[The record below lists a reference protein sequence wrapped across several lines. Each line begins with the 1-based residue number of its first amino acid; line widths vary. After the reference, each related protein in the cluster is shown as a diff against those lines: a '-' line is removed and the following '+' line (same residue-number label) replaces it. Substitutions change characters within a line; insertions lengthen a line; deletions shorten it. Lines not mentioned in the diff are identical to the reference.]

1 MPKPSKTKQEIS
13 STSQSENVEAMER
26 YKKGFNEIAK
36 GGKLN
41 PDNIIEAVEA
51 SKEDY
56 TEEDIYDALQLMG
69 KQNEALDFDS
79 FLELMNTMKDPNFV
93 IDAFTVLDRDKKGTV
108 QDEELRYVLENFGP
122 INGKN
127 LTNDEIEEI
136 LNAGGYLKDGKI
148 NYKDFVY
155 YWAEQ

>member
-1 MPKPSKTKQEIS
+1 MPKPSKSKQENIS
-13 STSQSENVEAMER
+13 LEGNVEAMER

-69 KQNEALDFDS
+69 KQNESLDFDS

-93 IDAFTVLDRDKKGTV
+93 IDAFTVLDRDKRGTI
-108 QDEELRYVLENFGP
+108 QDEELRYVLENFDS
-122 INGKN
+122 K
-127 LTNDEIEEI
+127 LTENEIEEI
-136 LNAGGYLKDGKI
+136 LNKGGYLKDGKL

>member
-1 MPKPSKTKQEIS
+1 MPKPSKSKQENIS
-13 STSQSENVEAMER
+13 LEGNVEAMER

-93 IDAFTVLDRDKKGTV
+93 IDAFTVLDRDKRGTI

>member
-1 MPKPSKTKQEIS
+1 MPKPSKSKQENIS
-13 STSQSENVEAMER
+13 LEGNVEAMER
-26 YKKGFNEIAK
+26 YKKGFNQISK
-36 GGKLN
+36 GGKLD
-41 PDNIIEAVEA
+41 PDNIIDAVEA

-69 KQNEALDFDS
+69 KQNESLDFDS

-93 IDAFTVLDRDKKGTV
+93 IDAFTVLDRDKRGTI
-108 QDEELRYVLENFGP
+108 QDEELRYVLENFDS
-122 INGKN
+122 K
-127 LTNDEIEEI
+127 LTENEIEEI
-136 LNAGGYLKDGKI
+136 LNKGGYLKDGKL

>member
-1 MPKPSKTKQEIS
+1 MPKPSKSKQENIS
-13 STSQSENVEAMER
+13 LEGNVEAMER

-93 IDAFTVLDRDKKGTV
+93 IDAFTVLDRDKRGTI
-108 QDEELRYVLENFGP
+108 QDEELRYVLENFGSKL
-122 INGKN
+122 NEN
-127 LTNDEIEEI
+127 EIEEI
-136 LNAGGYLKDGKI
+136 LNKGGYLKDGKL

>member
-1 MPKPSKTKQEIS
+1 MPKPSTSKQENIS
-13 STSQSENVEAMER
+13 LEGNVEAMER

-79 FLELMNTMKDPNFV
+79 FVELMNNMKDPNFV